1 MKTFYSA
8 FIFLLNIS
16 ISCAQWNSGG
26 TQCSSGTDFHHRLIT
41 SAIPGGSAYIT
52 WMATDTSYINTV
64 YITAL
69 DQNGNFISGW
79 PAAGTIASQAGDQYA
94 PMVITS
100 EDGGAIVA
108 WYGYPSGHNRSDIF
122 AQKYSQNA
130 TPLWNSG
137 NPVQISSDPL
147 YNHKYPVLASDK
159 HNGVYVTWMRYDS
172 VVSASSPDIFLQHI
186 DSSGNVAAGWN
197 AVGTAVAVTPALRE
211 YYPRPALSPDQNAV
225 YILYSE
231 GLVGSSSVKMKK
243 VITSTG
249 TIDGSWPA
257 AGLVLSPGPNVYSDI
272 IKEQYIFCDN
282 LNNAI
287 AFWIEARTSAN
298 GEIYMQR
305 VSPSGTAMLTA
316 NGKCIGA
323 NTADGTG
330 YLEIVQD
337 NDDNFLMAFN
347 DYSVWYDI
355 DVIKMAPDGNAV
367 WQNLSATTNNA
378 SAYPKPVS
386 DGHGGMF
393 VFYINNATN
402 PYHLYAIALDSTAA
416 LYPGWNV
423 PGTDFGTIGN
433 YNAMNPNQDFDA
445 VATNTGQAI
454 VAWDRNTGSN
464 YNVFACNLLST
475 GDNCTLPDFINN
487 FSENMSVNL
496 YPDPITENSVLE
508 VSNYNKKY
516 SLEIYNA
523 SGKMVYAL
531 TNQSNSIVPIYR
543 EQYNKGIYFWKII
556 SEDGKT
562 FCGKFIKTDGCFLI

>member
-1 MKTFYSA
+1 MKTFYSV
-8 FIFLLNIS
+8 FIFFLNIS

-41 SAIPGGSAYIT
+41 SDVPGGSAYIT
-52 WMATDTSYINTV
+52 WMATDTSSVNTV

-79 PAAGTIASQAGDQYA
+79 QAAGTIASQAGDHYA
-94 PMVITS
+94 PMVITTG
-100 EDGGAIVA
+100 DGGAIVA
-108 WYGYPSGHNRSDIF
+108 WYGYPSGQNRSDIF
-122 AQKYSQNA
+122 TQKYSQNA

-137 NPVQISSDPL
+137 NPIQISSDPL
-147 YNHKYPVLASDK
+147 YNHKYPILASDK
-159 HNGVYVTWMRYDS
+159 HNGVYVIWMRYDS
-172 VVSASSPDIFLQHI
+172 VVSASSPDIFIQHI
-186 DSSGNVAAGWN
+186 DSMGNTALGWN
-197 AVGTAVAVTPALRE
+197 AGGTAVAVTPSSRE
-211 YYPRPALSPDQNAV
+211 YYPRLALSPDQSAV

-243 VITSTG
+243 IITSNG
-249 TIDGSWPA
+249 TVDISWPA

-287 AFWIEARTSAN
+287 AFWIEARSSAN

-305 VSPSGTAMLTA
+305 VSPSGTALLTA
-316 NGKCIGA
+316 NGKCVGA

-337 NDDNFLMAFN
+337 NDGNFLMAFN

-393 VFYINNATN
+393 IFYMNNATN
-402 PYHLYAIALDSTAA
+402 PYHLYAIALDSTGA

-445 VATNTGQAI
+445 VATNSEQAI

-464 YNVFACNLLST
+464 YNVFACNLLGT
-475 GDNCTLPDFINN
+475 GDNCTPPNSINEL
-487 FSENMSVNL
+487 SENVEVNI
-496 YPDPITENSVLE
+496 YPDPVTENSVME
-508 VSNYNKKY
+508 VKTGNQYY
-516 SLEIYNA
+516 SLEIFDATGKLFYFIKK
-523 SGKMVYAL
+523 SG
-531 TNQSNSIVPIYR
+531 NNIIPIYT
-543 EQYNKGIYFWKII
+543 ETLSNGIYFWKITL
-556 SEDGKT
+556 EDGRT
-562 FCGKFIKTDGCFLI
+562 ASGKFIKTNI